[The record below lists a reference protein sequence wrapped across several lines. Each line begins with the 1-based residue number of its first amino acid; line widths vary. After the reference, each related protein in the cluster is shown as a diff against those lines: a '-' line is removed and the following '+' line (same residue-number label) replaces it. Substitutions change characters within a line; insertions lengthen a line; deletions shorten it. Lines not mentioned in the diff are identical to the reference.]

1 MRRTRPPGAAR
12 QALLPKFEG
21 ANRIRTRK
29 KSLMA
34 IYDTPAPAGPF
45 ARSRACFESL
55 AEDLASGRAGEMTHD
70 RLEELI
76 GDRGREVQRQLLQ
89 DHLDLRAVRE
99 QEALPASRDQRRV
112 QGRGRVERG
121 HERGLATVFGTV
133 TVRRLA
139 YRAPG
144 RPNAYPA
151 DAALS
156 LPAGRHSHGLR
167 RLAACEAVRGSYDTA
182 KTALDQRCG
191 RVAGKRQL
199 EELVQAAAIDIDG
212 FYAQRVPVPC
222 TSGVLL
228 VLSADGKGIV
238 MRPEGLRPATRKA
251 AACKKQG
258 RGLFRT
264 RLASGEK
271 TCRKRMATLACV
283 YDAAP
288 ASRRPH
294 DVIAVPG
301 GRSGQREVRHGPHA
315 TARWLAG
322 SVARDAGEV
331 IAAAFSQA
339 EARDPAH
346 ARTWVVLVD
355 GDRHQ
360 IELIRAEAAR
370 RKAEVHL
377 VIDLVHVLEYLWA
390 AAWCFHAR
398 DDPAAEDWVA
408 VHALAVLAGR
418 ARQVTSSLTAQAA
431 QRGLAETQRAGVE
444 ACVRY
449 LTNNMEHLRYD
460 EALASGWP
468 IATGV
473 IEGAAR
479 HLIGDRL
486 DITGS
491 RWGVE
496 GAEAILRL
504 RAVIDNGDFEAY
516 WAFHL
521 RREHDRV
528 HQAHDQDRYDLVA

>member
-1 MRRTRPPGAAR
+1 MKTYG
-12 QALLPKFEG
+12 
-21 ANRIRTRK
+21 
-29 KSLMA
+29 
-34 IYDTPAPAGPF
+34 TPAPADPF
-45 ARSRACFESL
+45 ARSRICFESL
-55 AEDLASGRAGEMTHD
+55 VEDLAGDRAGEMPHD
-70 RLEELI
+70 QLEELVEA
-76 GDRGREVQRQLLQ
+76 RGRELERQLLQ
-89 DHLDLRAVRE
+89 DHLDLRALRE
-99 QEALPASRDQRRV
+99 EQALPAGRDQRRV
-112 QGRGRVERG
+112 EGRGRIERG
-121 HERGLATVFGTV
+121 HERGLATVFGPV

-139 YRAPG
+139 YRASG
-144 RPNAYPA
+144 QPNIYPA

-167 RLAACEAVRGSYDTA
+167 RLAVCEAVRGSYDTA
-182 KTALDQRCG
+182 KAVIGRRCG
-191 RVAGKRQL
+191 RVAGKRQI
-199 EELVQAAAIDIDG
+199 EELVQAAAVDIG
-212 FYAQRVPVPC
+212 AFYARRVPVPC
-222 TSGVLL
+222 TSEVLL

-238 MRPEGLRPATRKA
+238 MRPEGLRPATRRA
-251 AACKKQG
+251 AAGKNRG
-258 RGLFRT
+258 RGVFRT

-271 TCRKRMATLACV
+271 PCRKRMATLACV

-301 GRSGQREVRHGPHA
+301 GRSGEREVRRGPHA
-315 TARWLAG
+315 TAKWLTG

-331 IAAAFSQA
+331 IAAAFGQA

-346 ARTWVVLVD
+346 LRTWVVLVD

-360 IELIRAEAAR
+360 IELIEAEAAR
-370 RKAEVHL
+370 RKAAIHL
-377 VIDLVHVLEYLWA
+377 VIDLVHVLEHLWA
-390 AAWCFHAR
+390 AAWCFHTR

-408 VHALAVLAGR
+408 VQALAVLAGR
-418 ARQVTSSLTAQAA
+418 TQQVTGSLTAQAG
-431 QRGLAETQRAGVE
+431 QRGLTESQRTGVQE
-444 ACVRY
+444 CVRY
-449 LTNNMEHLRYD
+449 LTNNEEYLRYN

-473 IEGAAR
+473 IEGACR

-496 GAEAILRL
+496 GAEAILSL

-521 RREHDRV
+521 RCEHDRV
-528 HQAHDQDRYDLVA
+528 HQARCQDGYDLIA

>member
-1 MRRTRPPGAAR
+1 MET
-12 QALLPKFEG
+12 
-21 ANRIRTRK
+21 
-29 KSLMA
+29 
-34 IYDTPAPAGPF
+34 YDTPAPADPF
-45 ARSRACFESL
+45 ARSRICFESL
-55 AEDLASGRAGEMTHD
+55 AEELAGGRAGEMTHD
-70 RLEELI
+70 QLEELVEA
-76 GDRGREVQRQLLQ
+76 RGRELERQLLQ
-89 DHLDLRAVRE
+89 DHLDLRALRE
-99 QEALPASRDQRRV
+99 EQTLPAGRDQRRV
-112 QGRGRVERG
+112 EGRGRVERG
-121 HERGLATVFGTV
+121 HERGLATVFGPV

-144 RPNAYPA
+144 QPNIYPA

-167 RLAACEAVRGSYDTA
+167 RLAVREAVRGSYDTA
-182 KTALDQRCG
+182 KAVIGRRCG
-191 RVAGKRQL
+191 RVAGKRQI
-199 EELVQAAAIDIDG
+199 EQLVQDAAVDTGG
-212 FYAQRVPVPC
+212 FYARRAPVPC
-222 TSGVLL
+222 TSEVLL
-228 VLSADGKGIV
+228 VLSADSKGIV

-251 AACKKQG
+251 AAGKKQG
-258 RGLFRT
+258 RGVFRT
-264 RLASGEK
+264 RLACGEK
-271 TCRKRMATLACV
+271 PCRKRMAALACV
-283 YDAAP
+283 YDAFPAP
-288 ASRRPH
+288 RRPH

-301 GRSGQREVRHGPHA
+301 GRSGAREVRRGPHA
-315 TARWLAG
+315 EAKWLTG
-322 SVARDAGEV
+322 SVACDAGEV
-331 IAAAFSQA
+331 IAAAFGQA

-360 IELIRAEAAR
+360 IELIQAEAAR
-370 RKAEVHL
+370 RKAQVRL

-398 DDPAAEDWVA
+398 DDPAAEDQVA
-408 VHALAVLAGR
+408 VQALAVLAGR
-418 ARQVTSSLTAQAA
+418 ARQVTASLTAQAA
-431 QRGLAETQRAGVE
+431 QHGLTESQRTGVE

-449 LTNNMEHLRYD
+449 LENNKEYLRYD

-473 IEGAAR
+473 IEGACR

-521 RREHDRV
+521 RREHYRV
-528 HQAHDQDRYDLVA
+528 HQARCQDGYDLIA

>member
-1 MRRTRPPGAAR
+1 MKTYG
-12 QALLPKFEG
+12 
-21 ANRIRTRK
+21 T
-29 KSLMA
+29 
-34 IYDTPAPAGPF
+34 TAPADPF
-45 ARSRACFESL
+45 ACSRICFESL
-55 AEDLASGRAGEMTHD
+55 AEDLAGDRAGEMTHD
-70 RLEELI
+70 QLEELI
-76 GDRGREVQRQLLQ
+76 GVRGRELERQLLQ
-89 DHLDLRAVRE
+89 DHLDLRALRE
-99 QEALPASRDQRRV
+99 EQALPAGRDQRRAE
-112 QGRGRVERG
+112 GRGRVERG
-121 HERGLATVFGTV
+121 HERVLATVLGPV

-139 YRAPG
+139 FRAPG
-144 RPNAYPA
+144 RPNVYPA

-182 KTALDQRCG
+182 KAAIGRQCG
-191 RVAGKRQL
+191 PVAGKRQI
-199 EELVQAAAIDIDG
+199 EELVKAAAVDTGG

-222 TSGVLL
+222 TSEVLL
-228 VLSADGKGIV
+228 VLSADSKGIA

-251 AACKKQG
+251 AEGKKRG
-258 RGLFRT
+258 RGVFRT

-271 TCRKRMATLACV
+271 PCRKRMATLACV

-288 ASRRPH
+288 APRRPH

-301 GRSGQREVRHGPHA
+301 GRSGQRQARRGPHA
-315 TARWLAG
+315 EAKWLTG
-322 SVARDAGEV
+322 SVARDAKEV
-331 IAAAFSQA
+331 IAAAFGQA
-339 EARDPAH
+339 EARDRQH

-360 IELIRAEAAR
+360 IELIQAEAAR
-370 RKAEVHL
+370 RKAAIHL

-390 AAWCFHAR
+390 AAWCLHAR

-408 VHALAVLAGR
+408 VQALAVLSGR
-418 ARQVTSSLTAQAA
+418 AWQVTESLTAQAG
-431 QRGLAETQRAGVE
+431 QHGLTGSQQAGLE

-449 LTNNMEHLRYD
+449 LTNNTEYLRYD

-473 IEGAAR
+473 VEGACR

-496 GAEAILRL
+496 GAEAVLRL
-504 RAVIDNGDFEAY
+504 RAVIDNGDFDAY
-516 WAFHL
+516 WALHL

-528 HQAHDQDRYDLVA
+528 HQARCQDGYNLIA